1 MVCHHRRLA
10 GHGGQPPPPP
20 PLFRPHVPHQDPTH
34 HQTTQENVPPLA
46 ESEWTRTRVAYAKRA
61 NFSKYPPHRGA
72 PCGSPAPPGSSRA
85 GTATADRAAPPVGL
99 NSSRMCGH
107 GRPRPAVQACSP
119 GLQAPIPAPSSTP
132 PTAAPRRRLHSRPRA
147 LGPRSARFQRA
158 RRRLV
163 LKASL
168 ELEDE
173 PRVAQPH
180 RLEHA
185 ACMQGSMR
193 AGRS

>member
-1 MVCHHRRLA
+1 MVVNHH
-10 GHGGQPPPPP
+10 
-20 PLFRPHVPHQDPTH
+20 H
-34 HQTTQENVPPLA
+34 HHHFFALMYLTKILPITKQLKKCGPLA